1 MRAARPLLLI
11 LLLAAAAGCDR
22 EGDAPDGRGQA
33 GLREHL
39 DALAKI
45 AARSGGTRA
54 AGTAGYAGS
63 LDYVQARLTDA
74 GWRVRRQS
82 LRYPYFRER
91 SAELAAAGEQ
101 LENGPHFRV
110 LSYSGSG
117 RAAGRVRRF
126 GQACGRAALA
136 SLRPGQLPLVRR
148 GGCFFRVKAAAAERA
163 GAAALLVADDPGG
176 RGAPSATLGAPGSSI
191 PVLVLAGR
199 EAEDMRTGSRVKLA
213 VDAVSER
220 RITANLVAET
230 RGGGGES
237 VVMAGGHLDSVP
249 AGPGLNDNGSGV
261 AALIEVAEEV
271 GPRPPGAPI
280 RLAFWAAE
288 ELGLVGSRRYVASLG
303 KAERRRIAAY
313 VNLDMVGSPNAVVTV
328 YEDGDPRLAAVL
340 RRALGGARGERAG
353 GASDHAPFAEAGI
366 PVGGIYTGSVEP
378 GPGGE
383 PRDPCYHQPCDTR
396 ANVNLEVLGRIS
408 AAVERALLDL
418 SRRGGR

>member
-1 MRAARPLLLI
+1 
-11 LLLAAAAGCDR
+11 
-22 EGDAPDGRGQA
+22 
-33 GLREHL
+33 
-39 DALAKI
+39 
-45 AARSGGTRA
+45 
-54 AGTAGYAGS
+54 
-63 LDYVQARLTDA
+63 
-74 GWRVRRQS
+74 
-82 LRYPYFRER
+82 
-91 SAELAAAGEQ
+91 
-101 LENGPHFRV
+101 
-110 LSYSGSG
+110 
-117 RAAGRVRRF
+117 
-126 GQACGRAALA
+126 
-136 SLRPGQLPLVRR
+136 
-148 GGCFFRVKAAAAERA
+148 
-163 GAAALLVADDPGG
+163 
-176 RGAPSATLGAPGSSI
+176 
-191 PVLVLAGR
+191 
-199 EAEDMRTGSRVKLA
+199 
-213 VDAVSER
+213 
-220 RITANLVAET
+220 
-230 RGGGGES
+230 
-237 VVMAGGHLDSVP
+237 MAGGHLDSVP